1 MGIEPG
7 VLTLGI
13 ETSCDETSV
22 AVVDDGRRVL
32 SNVIHSQ
39 VDLHKEFGG
48 VVPELAARDHLER
61 LPHLLDLALEGAGAQ
76 PSGVDLIAVT
86 RGPGLAGCL
95 LVGVGVGEG
104 LAAAWSRPLTG
115 VNHLWGHIYAA
126 MLTRPDLEPPLLGL
140 VVSGA
145 HSDLVR
151 MPEHGRFEVIG
162 RTRDDAAGEAFDK
175 AARMLGLGYPG
186 GPALDRLA
194 RTGDPRRQPLPQP
207 SLKGLE
213 YSFSGVKTALLYRLR
228 DLGES
233 VSAETRADLAAAF
246 ERSVVESLLEKLD
259 ATLTESPCPEVVV
272 CGGVAANTLLRRRA
286 AEVVGD
292 RARLTMPSLELCT
305 DNAAMIAAAGYYLV
319 KAAGPQAATMEPS
332 LGW

>member
-1 MGIEPG
+1 MA
-7 VLTLGI
+7 LTLGI

-22 AVVDDGRRVL
+22 AVVEDGRRVL

-39 VDLHKEFGG
+39 FALHREFGG
-48 VVPELAARDHLER
+48 VVPELAARAPREL
-61 LPHLLDLALEGAGAQ
+61 LPHLLDLALEGAHAK
-76 PSGVDLIAVT
+76 PSDVDLIAVT

-162 RTRDDAAGEAFDK
+162 RTRDDGAGEALGQG
-175 AARMLGLGYPG
+175 ARRAEAGYPG

-194 RTGDPRRQPLPQP
+194 RTGD
-207 SLKGLE
+207 
-213 YSFSGVKTALLYRLR
+213 
-228 DLGES
+228 
-233 VSAETRADLAAAF
+233 
-246 ERSVVESLLEKLD
+246 
-259 ATLTESPCPEVVV
+259 
-272 CGGVAANTLLRRRA
+272 
-286 AEVVGD
+286 
-292 RARLTMPSLELCT
+292 
-305 DNAAMIAAAGYYLV
+305 
-319 KAAGPQAATMEPS
+319 
-332 LGW
+332 